1 METGIKVCDAMTEQ
15 PVTISP
21 TATVRQCAALML
33 KERVG
38 ALLVKNKENLV
49 GIVTERDIVRK
60 VTSKDKKPSSVRA
73 KDIMETELI
82 TISPEKD
89 IFDAIKKMRDYDVR
103 HLPVLD
109 RGKFL
114 GLITMKDVLR
124 IEPELFDIL
133 VEKLD
138 IREEERKLGKL

>member
-21 TATVRQCAALML
+21 DATIKRCAETMAR
-33 KERVG
+33 ERVG
-38 ALLVKNKENLV
+38 ALLVKDKDKLV
-49 GIVTERDIVRK
+49 GIVTERDIVKK
-60 VTSKDKKPSSVRA
+60 VVVTDKKPSAVKA
-73 KDIMETELI
+73 KDIMEKELI

-89 IFDAIKKMRDYDVR
+89 IFEAIKKMRDYDVR
-103 HLPVLD
+103 HLPVVD

-114 GLITMKDVLR
+114 GLITMKDVLK
-124 IEPELFDIL
+124 IEPDLFDIL

-138 IREEERKLGKL
+138 IREAERKPI

>member
-15 PVTISP
+15 PVTIGP
-21 TATVRQCAALML
+21 NATLKQCAELMK

-38 ALLVKNKENLV
+38 ALLVKDKEKLV
-49 GIVTERDIVRK
+49 GIITEQDIVIK
-60 VTSKDKKPSSVRA
+60 AVSADLKASVVRA
-73 KDIMETELI
+73 KDVMEANLI

-89 IFDAIKKMRDYDVR
+89 IFDAIKMMRDYDVR

-114 GLITMKDVLR
+114 GLVTDKDVLK
-124 IEPELFDIL
+124 IEPDLFDIL

-138 IREEERKLGKL
+138 IREAERKPI